1 MYGMELVRE
10 GQNRYRLKR
19 SGNMR
24 VDGFVYVN
32 EYLLPLVRRD
42 KSLEQLANA
51 ASLPGVVERVC
62 GMPDI
67 HEGFGLPI
75 GGVMAT
81 AADGVISAGAVGM
94 DINCGVRLLATNIM
108 AKELKIPFLRRLIE
122 RIEEYVPTGVG
133 KKGKHK
139 AITGEIFE
147 EVVHTGSR
155 GIVKRGYGR
164 PEDLGRTEEEGCLSG
179 ADLGAVSGE
188 AYKRGAV
195 QLGTLGGGN
204 HFIELQVVEEV
215 YDPAA
220 GKLFGL
226 EPGVLT
232 VMIHTGSRGFGHQ
245 ICVDYSKSLLPAA
258 RKYGI
263 ELPDRGLACAPADSK
278 EGRDYYAAMACAVN
292 FAFANRQ
299 LITHDVR
306 CAFGDIFGC
315 SPEELGLD
323 LIYDVAHNIAKWE
336 VHGGRKVLVHR
347 KGATRALP
355 PGHPGNPAVYRRT
368 GHPVLIPGSMGT
380 ASYVL
385 TGTGAAAETFY
396 SANHGAGRTLS
407 RTAAMKEISRE
418 QFEASMGGVL
428 YNSRNYKELLDEAPG
443 AYKDIDQ
450 VVETLAAIN
459 LTRKVARL
467 LPLAVIKGKD

>member
-1 MYGMELVRE
+1 MKLVKE
-10 GQNRYRLKR
+10 GLNRYRLRR

-24 VDGFVYVN
+24 VDGLVYAN
-32 EYLLPLVRRD
+32 EYLLPLLKGD
-42 KSLEQLANA
+42 KSLRQLANA
-51 ASLPGVVERVC
+51 ACLPGVVGRVC

-75 GGVMAT
+75 GGVMAI
-81 AADGVISAGAVGM
+81 ANDGVISAGAVGM
-94 DINCGVRLLATNIM
+94 DINCGVRLLSTNIP
-108 AKELKIPFLRRLIE
+108 AKELSAPLLRRLID
-122 RIEEYVPTGVG
+122 RIEAYVPTGVG

-139 AITGEIFE
+139 AITEDIFE
-147 EVVHTGSR
+147 DVVHTGTK
-155 GIVKRGYGR
+155 GFVERGYGR
-164 PEDLGRTEEEGCLSG
+164 PDDMTKTEEEGCLPG
-179 ADLGAVSGE
+179 ADMGAVSKE

-204 HFIELQVVEEV
+204 HFIELQVVDEV
-215 YDPAA
+215 YDRPT
-220 GKLFGL
+220 GEYFGL
-226 EPGVLT
+226 TRGCLT

-245 ICVDYSKSLLPAA
+245 ICNDYSKSLLAA
-258 RKYGI
+258 AKKYGI
-263 ELPDRGLACAPADSK
+263 ELPDRGLACAPVDSR

-306 CAFGDIFGC
+306 CAFSDVMDR
-315 SPEELGLD
+315 SPEDLGLD

-336 VHGGRKVLVHR
+336 THEGQKLLVHR

-355 PGHPGNPAVYRRT
+355 PGHPDNPDVYRRT

-385 TGTGAAAETFY
+385 TGAAKAAEAFC

-407 RTAAMKEISRE
+407 RTAAIKQITRK
-418 QFEASMGGVL
+418 QFESSMSGVL
-428 YNSRNYKELLDEAPG
+428 YNSRNYRELLDEAPG

-450 VVETLAAIN
+450 VVETLVAIGM
-459 LTRKVARL
+459 TRKVTRL
-467 LPLAVIKGKD
+467 TPLAVIKGKD

>member
-1 MYGMELVRE
+1 MTMELVRE
-10 GQNRYRLKR
+10 GRNRYILRRQGKMLVE
-19 SGNMR
+19 GI
-24 VDGFVYVN
+24 VYVN
-32 EYLLPLVRRD
+32 HQLLPLVKGD
-42 KSLEQLANA
+42 KSLQQLANA
-51 ASLPGVVERVC
+51 ACLPGVVGRVC

-81 AADGVISAGAVGM
+81 NEGGVISAGAVGM
-94 DINCGVRLLATNIM
+94 DINCGVRLLATNI
-108 AKELKIPFLRRLIE
+108 AAAELDLPVLRALMN

-133 KKGKHK
+133 RKGKHK
-139 AITGEIFE
+139 GINGKMFE
-147 EVVHTGSR
+147 EVVHSGAR
-155 GIVKRGYGR
+155 RIVAYGYGW
-164 PEDLGRTEEEGCLSG
+164 PEDVMKTEEEGCLSG
-179 ADLGAVSGE
+179 ADLGAVSRQ
-188 AYKRGAV
+188 AYNRGSA

-204 HFIELQVVEEV
+204 HFIELQVVQEV
-215 YDPAA
+215 YDQAA
-220 GKLFGL
+220 GELFGL
-226 EPGVLT
+226 YPGLLT

-245 ICVDYSKSLLPAA
+245 ICTDFSKSLQIAA
-258 RKYGI
+258 RKYSI
-263 ELPDRGLACAPADSK
+263 EVPERGLACAPVASS

-306 CAFGDIFGC
+306 SAFGDVFKC
-315 SPEELGLD
+315 NPADLGLQ

-336 VHGGRKVLVHR
+336 THQGQRALVHR

-355 PGHPGNPAVYRRT
+355 PGHPGNPAIYHAT

-385 TGTGAAAETFY
+385 TGTEKLAESFF

-407 RTAAMKEISRE
+407 RSAAIKNISKE
-418 QFEASMGGVL
+418 QFEQSMAGVI
-428 YNSRNYKELLDEAPG
+428 YNSRNYQDLLDEAPG

-450 VVETLAAIN
+450 VVDTLSDIGM
-459 LTRKVARL
+459 TRPVARL